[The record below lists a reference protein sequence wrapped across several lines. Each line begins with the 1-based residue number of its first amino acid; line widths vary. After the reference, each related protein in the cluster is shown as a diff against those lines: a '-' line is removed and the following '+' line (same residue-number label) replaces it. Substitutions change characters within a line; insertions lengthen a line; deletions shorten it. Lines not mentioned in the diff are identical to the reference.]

1 MRQFKF
7 ISYEYCEASSNAIFR
22 YSFEKGPILEE
33 LLTFHGAPKTFS
45 DEQRAALNTCL
56 RHLHLAAGVSYY
68 KLYAPRE
75 ISIQTQALSE
85 NEAKFFNEFYIKGLA
100 EFSYKNDID
109 IRKRIDF
116 PWDQNLSARA
126 SSLALPR
133 RSAVL
138 VGGGKDSIVTIE
150 ALKRAGENIVLFAVG
165 NHGPIRDV
173 IEKAKIPYISVSR
186 KLSSDL
192 KVMNKQDDTLNGHVP
207 ITGIVSFIAT
217 AASIIYGFDTIVLS
231 NESSAN
237 EGNLTIDGFD
247 INHQYSKS
255 IDFEIAFQH
264 HISQSILKNIQYFSF
279 LRPLTELAITRLFSH
294 LKKYHSVFVSCNR
307 AFTIHAKDRHNG
319 WCGNCP
325 KCRFV
330 FLSLALFMKREDLV
344 NIFGVNLLA
353 DQEQES
359 GYRELIGL
367 EGCKP
372 FECVGQIAESQAAFL
387 KLSSLSDWQNTNLV
401 QTLAPALN
409 RYLGSVQLEIDQF
422 MGMND
427 CHTLPSQF
435 RKYLDDFTGV
445 NWEENSDLGF
455 R

>member
-7 ISYEYCEASSNAIFR
+7 ISYEYHEASSNAIFR
-22 YSFEKGPILEE
+22 YSFEKGPIFEE
-33 LLTFHGAPKTFS
+33 QLTFHDAPKTSS
-45 DEQRAALNTCL
+45 DEQRTALDNCL

-68 KLYAPRE
+68 KLYAPKE
-75 ISIQTQALSE
+75 ISVETQALSR
-85 NEAKFFNEFYIKGLA
+85 NEAKFFNTFYIKGLA

-109 IRKRIDF
+109 IRERVDF
-116 PWDQNLSARA
+116 PWAQNPSAKT
-126 SSLALPR
+126 SNLVLPR

-150 ALKRAGENIVLFAVG
+150 ALKKTGENIVLFAVG

-173 IEKAKIPYISVSR
+173 IEKAQIPSISVSR

-192 KVMNKQDDTLNGHVP
+192 NIFNNRHDTLNGHIPV
-207 ITGIVSFIAT
+207 TGIISFIAI
-217 AASIIYGFDTIVLS
+217 AAAIIYGFDTVVLS

-237 EGNLTIDGFD
+237 EGNLSINGFD

-255 IDFEIAFQH
+255 IDFEIDFQRH
-264 HISQSILKNIQYFSF
+264 VNQSILENIQYFSF
-279 LRPLTELAITRLFSH
+279 LRPLSELAIARLFSR

-307 AFTIHAKDRHNG
+307 AFTIDAKNRNNG

-330 FLSLALFMKREDLV
+330 FLSLAVFMEREDLV
-344 NIFGVNLLA
+344 NIFGTDLLA
-353 DQEQES
+353 DPEQES

-367 EGCKP
+367 KGFKP

-387 KLSSLSDWQNTNLV
+387 KLSLLSDWRDAKLV
-401 QTLAPALN
+401 KTLTPALN
-409 RYLGSVQLEIDQF
+409 RHLDSAQLDIDQF
-422 MGMND
+422 LAMQD
-427 CHTLPSQF
+427 CHTLPPQF

-445 NWEENSDLGF
+445 NWEKNSYLGF